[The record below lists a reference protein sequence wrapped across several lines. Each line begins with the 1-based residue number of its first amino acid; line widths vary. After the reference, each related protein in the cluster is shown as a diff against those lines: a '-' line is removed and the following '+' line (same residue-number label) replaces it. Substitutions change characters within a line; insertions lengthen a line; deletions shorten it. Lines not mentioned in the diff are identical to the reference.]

1 MNMCAIIKPQILTQL
16 ILGEKMLAKLL
27 MVVTS
32 FFVLSVAQAED
43 SAKAKEITAKFK
55 AADKNA
61 DGQLSIEEAKA
72 GMPRVAKG
80 FDKIDVEKKGYVTLE
95 QIIAM
100 AN

>member
-1 MNMCAIIKPQILTQL
+1 
-16 ILGEKMLAKLL
+16 MLAKLL
-27 MVVTS
+27 MVATS

-61 DGQLSIEEAKA
+61 DGQLSLEEAKA

-80 FDKIDVEKKGYVTLE
+80 FDKIDVENKGYVTLE
-95 QIIAM
+95 QIITM

>member
-1 MNMCAIIKPQILTQL
+1 
-16 ILGEKMLAKLL
+16 MLAKVL
-27 MVVTS
+27 MLVVGFS
-32 FFVLSVAQAED
+32 LVGVAQADD

-55 AADKNA
+55 AADKNV
-61 DGQLSIEEAKA
+61 DGQLSLDEAKA

-80 FDKIDVEKKGYVTLE
+80 FDKIDVEKKGYVTLA

>member
-1 MNMCAIIKPQILTQL
+1 
-16 ILGEKMLAKLL
+16 MLAKFLL
-27 MVVTS
+27 VAAS
-32 FFVLSVAQAED
+32 FCLISVAQADD
-43 SAKAKEITAKFK
+43 SAKAKEIAAKFK

-61 DGQLSIEEAKA
+61 DGQLSLDEAKA

>member
-1 MNMCAIIKPQILTQL
+1 
-16 ILGEKMLAKLL
+16 MLAKVLL
-27 MVVTS
+27 VVVS
-32 FFVLSVAQAED
+32 FSMASLAQAD
-43 SAKAKEITAKFK
+43 NSAIAKEITARFK

-61 DGQLSIEEAKA
+61 DGQLSLEEAKA

-80 FDKIDVEKKGYVTLE
+80 FDRIDVEKKGYVTLA

>member
-1 MNMCAIIKPQILTQL
+1 
-16 ILGEKMLAKLL
+16 MLAKVLL
-27 MVVTS
+27 VVVS
-32 FFVLSVAQAED
+32 FSMASLAQAD
-43 SAKAKEITAKFK
+43 NSAIAKEITARFR

-61 DGQLSIEEAKA
+61 DGQLSLEEAKA

-80 FDKIDVEKKGYVTLE
+80 FDRIDVEKKGYVTLE

>member
-1 MNMCAIIKPQILTQL
+1 MLVKFF
-16 ILGEKMLAKLL
+16 MLAIGCLL
-27 MVVTS
+27 
-32 FFVLSVAQAED
+32 LSVAQAED
-43 SAKAKEITAKFK
+43 SAKTKEITAKFK

-61 DGQLSIEEAKA
+61 DGQLTLEEAKA
-72 GMPRVAKG
+72 GMPRVAKD

>member
-1 MNMCAIIKPQILTQL
+1 
-16 ILGEKMLAKLL
+16 MLAKVVLL
-27 MVVTS
+27 VVSFSMVS
-32 FFVLSVAQAED
+32 LAQADD
-43 SAKAKEITAKFK
+43 SAKAKEIAAKFK

-61 DGQLSIEEAKA
+61 DGQLSLEEAKA

-80 FDKIDVEKKGYVTLE
+80 FDKIDMEKKGYVTLE

>member
-1 MNMCAIIKPQILTQL
+1 
-16 ILGEKMLAKLL
+16 MLAKVVLL
-27 MVVTS
+27 MVS
-32 FFVLSVAQAED
+32 FSMVSLAQAED

-61 DGQLSIEEAKA
+61 DGQLSLEEAKA

-80 FDKIDVEKKGYVTLE
+80 FDKIDVDKKGYVTLD

>member
-1 MNMCAIIKPQILTQL
+1 
-16 ILGEKMLAKLL
+16 MLAKVVLL
-27 MVVTS
+27 VVSFSMVS
-32 FFVLSVAQAED
+32 LAQADD
-43 SAKAKEITAKFK
+43 SAKAKEIAAKFK

-61 DGQLSIEEAKA
+61 DGQLSLEEAKA

-80 FDKIDVEKKGYVTLE
+80 FDKIDMEKKGYVTLA

>member
-1 MNMCAIIKPQILTQL
+1 
-16 ILGEKMLAKLL
+16 MLAKVLL
-27 MVVTS
+27 IVAS
-32 FFVLSVAQAED
+32 FFILSLAQAED
-43 SAKAKEITAKFK
+43 SAKAKEIAVKFK

-61 DGQLSIEEAKA
+61 DGQLSLEEAKA

>member
-1 MNMCAIIKPQILTQL
+1 
-16 ILGEKMLAKLL
+16 MLAKVVLL
-27 MVVTS
+27 VVS
-32 FFVLSVAQAED
+32 FSMASLAQAES
-43 SAKAKEITAKFK
+43 SAIAKEITARFK

-61 DGQLSIEEAKA
+61 DVQLSLEEAKA

>member
-1 MNMCAIIKPQILTQL
+1 
-16 ILGEKMLAKLL
+16 MLAKVVLL
-27 MVVTS
+27 VVSFSMVS
-32 FFVLSVAQAED
+32 LAQADD
-43 SAKAKEITAKFK
+43 SAKAKEIAAKFK

-61 DGQLSIEEAKA
+61 DGQLSLEEAKA

-80 FDKIDVEKKGYVTLE
+80 FDRIDVEKKGYVTLA

>member
-1 MNMCAIIKPQILTQL
+1 
-16 ILGEKMLAKLL
+16 MLAKVVLL
-27 MVVTS
+27 VVS
-32 FFVLSVAQAED
+32 FSMLSLAQADD
-43 SAKAKEITAKFK
+43 SAKTKEIAAKFK

-61 DGQLSIEEAKA
+61 DGQLSLEEAKA

-80 FDKIDVEKKGYVTLE
+80 FDKIDVGKKGYVTLE

>member
-1 MNMCAIIKPQILTQL
+1 
-16 ILGEKMLAKLL
+16 MLAKVLL
-27 MVVTS
+27 VVVS
-32 FFVLSVAQAED
+32 FSMASLAQAEN
-43 SAKAKEITAKFK
+43 SAIAKEITARFR

-61 DGQLSIEEAKA
+61 DGQLSLEEAKA

-80 FDKIDVEKKGYVTLE
+80 FDRIDVEKKGYVTLE

>member
-1 MNMCAIIKPQILTQL
+1 
-16 ILGEKMLAKLL
+16 MLAKVLL
-27 MVVTS
+27 LVVS
-32 FFVLSVAQAED
+32 FSMASLAQAD
-43 SAKAKEITAKFK
+43 NSAIAKEITARFK

-61 DGQLSIEEAKA
+61 DGQLSLEEAKA

-80 FDKIDVEKKGYVTLE
+80 FDRIDVEKKGYVTLA

>member
-1 MNMCAIIKPQILTQL
+1 
-16 ILGEKMLAKLL
+16 MLAKLF
-27 MVVTS
+27 MVAIG
-32 FFVLSVAQAED
+32 FCVLSVAQADD
-43 SAKAKEITAKFK
+43 SAKVKEISAKFK

-61 DGQLSIEEAKA
+61 DGQLSLDEAKA

-80 FDKIDVEKKGYVTLE
+80 FDKIDVDKKGYVTLE

>member
-1 MNMCAIIKPQILTQL
+1 
-16 ILGEKMLAKLL
+16 MLAKVVLL
-27 MVVTS
+27 VVS
-32 FFVLSVAQAED
+32 FSMASLAQAEN
-43 SAKAKEITAKFK
+43 SAIAKEITARFK

-61 DGQLSIEEAKA
+61 DGQLSLEEAKA

-80 FDKIDVEKKGYVTLE
+80 FDRIDVEKKGYVTLA

>member
-1 MNMCAIIKPQILTQL
+1 
-16 ILGEKMLAKLL
+16 MLAKVVLL
-27 MVVTS
+27 VVS
-32 FFVLSVAQAED
+32 FSMASLAQAEN
-43 SAKAKEITAKFK
+43 SAIAKEITARFK

-61 DGQLSIEEAKA
+61 DGQLSLEEAKA

-80 FDKIDVEKKGYVTLE
+80 FDRIDVEKKGYVTLE

>member
-1 MNMCAIIKPQILTQL
+1 
-16 ILGEKMLAKLL
+16 MLAKVLL
-27 MVVTS
+27 VVVS
-32 FFVLSVAQAED
+32 FSMASLAQAEN
-43 SAKAKEITAKFK
+43 SAIAKEITARFK

-61 DGQLSIEEAKA
+61 DGQLSLEEAKA

-80 FDKIDVEKKGYVTLE
+80 FDRIDVEKKGYVTLA

>member
-1 MNMCAIIKPQILTQL
+1 
-16 ILGEKMLAKLL
+16 MLAKFLL
-27 MVVTS
+27 VAAS
-32 FFVLSVAQAED
+32 FCLISVAQAD
-43 SAKAKEITAKFK
+43 DGAKAKEIAAKFK

-61 DGQLSIEEAKA
+61 DGQLSLDEAKA

>member
-1 MNMCAIIKPQILTQL
+1 
-16 ILGEKMLAKLL
+16 MLVKLL
-27 MVVTS
+27 LVVAS
-32 FFVLSVAQAED
+32 FSILSAAQAED
-43 SAKAKEITAKFK
+43 SAKVKEITAKFK

-61 DGQLSIEEAKA
+61 DGQLSLDEAKI